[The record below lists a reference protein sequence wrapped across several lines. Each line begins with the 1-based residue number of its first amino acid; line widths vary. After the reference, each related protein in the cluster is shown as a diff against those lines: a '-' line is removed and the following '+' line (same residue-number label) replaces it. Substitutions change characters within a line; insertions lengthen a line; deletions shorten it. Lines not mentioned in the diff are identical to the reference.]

1 MGTHLSL
8 GCSKKEWILKVPV
21 VPASQK
27 WVYWLRAINLH
38 AITQYL
44 CTEPCLEL
52 PQNLLRQKYMASLG
66 SAHYIAMQTS
76 TMSISLLSKPTFQIS
91 HAFMFLSTGKK
102 IQDRTSV
109 ASSVW
114 KKKSNQASVQWWK
127 VRLPFTQT
135 RGPWTAPYAKPI
147 WETMIRN
154 ETLWQFHLEVSTNG
168 QPCKW
173 VALSVSVK
181 WASNLQW
188 PLTVN
193 NIRQSYSA
201 NFINSQKF
209 KRK

>member
-1 MGTHLSL
+1 MPSPSTSALSPVWNCPRIYSGRNTWLALALLTTLPCKPQQCPSPCSPNPRSKYLMLSCSSAL
-8 GCSKKEWILKVPV
+8 GRKV
-21 VPASQK
+21 
-27 WVYWLRAINLH
+27 
-38 AITQYL
+38 
-44 CTEPCLEL
+44 
-52 PQNLLRQKYMASLG
+52 
-66 SAHYIAMQTS
+66 
-76 TMSISLLSKPTFQIS
+76 
-91 HAFMFLSTGKK
+91 
-102 IQDRTSV
+102 QDRTSV

-209 KRK
+209 KRKWLVIGVFSDWFVIVFYGAIG